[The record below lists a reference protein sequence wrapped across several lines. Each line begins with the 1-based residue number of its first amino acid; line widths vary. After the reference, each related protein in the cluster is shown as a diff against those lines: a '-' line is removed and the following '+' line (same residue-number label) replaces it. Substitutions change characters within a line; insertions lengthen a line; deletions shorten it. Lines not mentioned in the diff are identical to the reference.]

1 MQSMRHA
8 VNETWIHSIYIK
20 RQASKLEGVVSVVV
34 SIYASYCKSFGL
46 RSYSQLTES
55 LLNRALLRLTADK
68 D

>member
-1 MQSMRHA
+1 MQLMRHA

-20 RQASKLEGVVSVVV
+20 RQASKLEGVDSVVV
-34 SIYASYCKSFGL
+34 SISASYSKSFGL